1 MSHRLAHV
9 YFTQAS
15 DGGFVSHAKTAGD
28 ARLQK
33 VAHLVQPFHF
43 MKIKKTFV
51 FAAVGAESTLER
63 NGGLLLLSLATEP
76 DGTSQVTD
84 RGDGGRREGER
95 EEEHG
100 DAPVIDEIPEK
111 AVKQEEV
118 KNSKGEKGNRFGKLF
133 KVKPHLKNVPQEE
146 SSGESPAGLSPPEAE
161 PQQVSASLLL
171 FLTPTNPM
179 K

>member
-1 MSHRLAHV
+1 M
-9 YFTQAS
+9 
-15 DGGFVSHAKTAGD
+15 
-28 ARLQK
+28 
-33 VAHLVQPFHF
+33 
-43 MKIKKTFV
+43 
-51 FAAVGAESTLER
+51 FAAVGAETTLEK

-76 DGTSQVTD
+76 NGTSQVTD
-84 RGDGGRREGER
+84 EGDGEGGGQR
-95 EEEHG
+95 EEERG

-118 KNSKGEKGNRFGKLF
+118 KKSKEGKGSRFGKLF
-133 KVKPHLKNVPQEE
+133 KVKSHQKHIPEEE